1 MLCSGYLSK
10 CPTLFNYGVHM
21 AQVNIFRKVFMFLW
35 YIAANQPGADL
46 LYYIVYTYMYKLYT
60 EIICT
65 KKATQ

>member
-1 MLCSGYLSK
+1 
-10 CPTLFNYGVHM
+10 
-21 AQVNIFRKVFMFLW
+21 MFLW